1 MVLSKK
7 RQQRANALANSNA
20 ARKRKS
26 QTKEAI
32 RKRRTRKWKQWK
44 INEQI
49 LEAFSGE
56 LKNPPGSSRSTAENK
71 LLLLAVRAT
80 LRRVLASAKI
90 ENIMTISWHSIEEEV
105 ARDFE
110 VGKHY
115 IRELRQAFMEDG
127 DVLVYGGV
135 SVD

>member
-1 MVLSKK
+1 MYRYNRPEVLFLDYPLILWNKPIQIRVRVSKK

-26 QTKEAI
+26 RTKEAI

-44 INEQI
+44 TNQQI

-71 LLLLAVRAT
+71 ILLLAVRAT
-80 LRRVLASAKI
+80 VRRVLASAKI

-105 ARDFE
+105 ARDF
-110 VGKHY
+110 
-115 IRELRQAFMEDG
+115 
-127 DVLVYGGV
+127 
-135 SVD
+135 